1 MLSCEQCKAYKVVGQ
16 NECAI
21 CGFDPT
27 KPPPEPEPTPEPSIA
42 DRAAEERKAIAS
54 SAREGSGGG
63 ATPFAVVGLIAVAV
77 VGYLI
82 LSGSNIF
89 GTGTDG
95 SPPDALALELELEDV
110 ELGVWNDGSPIEEGD
125 QPTSADP
132 EIAAALVAA
141 CRSEDRGVQGAASYR
156 STDGAH
162 PVALVDLRF
171 GKDWDPTARS
181 YRLLQR
187 DVVGRT
193 ASPEELSDAEFVLC
207 AMDAPEPGVS
217 EVTCTIDQSVT
228 DPVSGEKIGGDV
240 SSQTLPLGGNDTTY
254 KLLVARTGRVVW
266 EYSSVFPEQLA
277 EQCTD
282 PEQAATWSTERLT
295 IDSERIWS
303 GVSEW
308 AIGRGPGLEPVTDAD
323 N

>member
-1 MLSCEQCKAYKVVGQ
+1 MLSCDQCKAYKVVGQ

-27 KPPPEPEPTPEPSIA
+27 KPPPEPEPTPKPTIA
-42 DRAAEERKAIAS
+42 DRAAEERKAMAS
-54 SAREGSGGG
+54 AAREGSGGG

-89 GTGTDG
+89 GTGTNE

-110 ELGVWNDGSPIEEGD
+110 ELGVWNDGSPIEGD
-125 QPTSADP
+125 DEPASPDP
-132 EIAAALVAA
+132 EFAAALVAA
-141 CRSEDRGVQGAASYR
+141 CRSEERGVQAAASYR
-156 STDGAH
+156 STEGAH

-171 GKDWDPTARS
+171 GKDWDPSARAAS
-181 YRLLQR
+181 RLQR

-193 ASPEELSDAEFVLC
+193 ASPEELSDVEFVLC
-207 AMDAPEPGVS
+207 AMDATEPGVS
-217 EVTCTIDQSVT
+217 EVTCTVA
-228 DPVSGEKIGGDV
+228 GDV
-240 SSQTLPLGGNDTTY
+240 SRQTLPLGGNDTTY
-254 KLLVARTGRVVW
+254 KLLVAKTGRVVW

-282 PEQAATWSTERLT
+282 PGQAAEWSTERLT
-295 IDSERIWS
+295 IDAEMIWS

-308 AIGRGPGLEPVTDAD
+308 AIGRGPGLEPITDVD
-323 N
+323 S

>member
-1 MLSCEQCKAYKVVGQ
+1 MLSCDQCKAYKVVGQ

-42 DRAAEERKAIAS
+42 DRAAVERKAIAS
-54 SAREGSGGG
+54 AAREGSGGG

-89 GTGTDG
+89 GTGTND

-110 ELGVWNDGSPIEEGD
+110 ELGVWNDGSPIEGD
-125 QPTSADP
+125 DEPTRPDS
-132 EIAAALVAA
+132 EVAAALVAA
-141 CRSEDRGVQGAASYR
+141 CRSEDRGVQAAASYR
-156 STDGAH
+156 STEGAH

-171 GKDWDPTARS
+171 GKDWDPSARAAS
-181 YRLLQR
+181 RLQR

-207 AMDAPEPGVS
+207 AMDAKEPGVS

-228 DPVSGEKIGGDV
+228 DPVSGDKVAGDV
-240 SSQTLPLGGNDTTY
+240 GRQTLPLGGNDTTY
-254 KLLVARTGRVVW
+254 KLLVAKTGRVVW

-282 PEQAATWSTERLT
+282 PGQAAEWSTERLT
-295 IDSERIWS
+295 IDAEMIWS

-308 AIGRGPGLEPVTDAD
+308 AIGRGPGLEPITDVD
-323 N
+323 S

>member
-1 MLSCEQCKAYKVVGQ
+1 MLACEQCKAYKVEGQ
-16 NECAI
+16 DECAI

-27 KPPPEPEPTPEPSIA
+27 RPPPEPEPTPEPTIA
-42 DRAAEERKAIAS
+42 DRAAEERKAIANA
-54 SAREGSGGG
+54 ARESSGGG

-89 GTGTDG
+89 GTGTDDG
-95 SPPDALALELELEDV
+95 PPDALALERELEDA
-110 ELGVWNDGSPIEEGD
+110 ELGAWNDGSPIEEGD
-125 QPTSADP
+125 QATTPDP

-171 GKDWDPTARS
+171 GKRWDPSETAAR
-181 YRLLQR
+181 RLQR

-193 ASPEELSDAEFVLC
+193 ASPETLSDAEFVLC

-217 EVTCTIDQSVT
+217 EVTCTLDQSVT
-228 DPVSGEKIGGDV
+228 DPVSGEQIGGDV

-266 EYSSVFPEQLA
+266 EHTSVFPEQLA
-277 EQCTD
+277 GQCTKLD
-282 PEQAATWSTERLT
+282 QAAQWSAERLA
-295 IDSERIWS
+295 IDSDEIWS

-323 N
+323 S